1 MTLPDGREV
10 CLHCGAPVEPGA
22 VVCAS
27 LACVGADDEEALRRR
42 IQADECALLGITT
55 PPDWSVTFR
64 VEPGDVERAARR
76 VMNGIIVTDD
86 PSPEMAARSE
96 PCCPLHSDD

>member
-27 LACVGADDEEALRRR
+27 LACVGADDVEALRRR

-55 PPDWSVTFR
+55 PPDWSVTFK
-64 VEPGDVERAARR
+64 VEPGDFKADVPIL
-76 VMNGIIVTDD
+76 MHGIIVIDD
-86 PSPEMAARSE
+86 PSPEMAARSV
-96 PCCPLHSDD
+96 PCCPLPSDD